1 MIDIVERLKAAAA
14 QATETN
20 KVTPTRE
27 LDQKLYLDAAEEIQR
42 LRSMREWKSASE
54 PPNDGRPI
62 LMIARLN
69 IDGEKPQAMVG
80 HWHLTEHE
88 WRAIPIDQGTKLM
101 LFYWMELPELPQLP
115 EFPHAGGSLG

>member
-1 MIDIVERLKAAAA
+1 MTDIVERLKAAAA
-14 QATETN
+14 QETEMN

-27 LDQKLYLDAAEEIQR
+27 LEQKLYLDAAEEIQR
-42 LRSMREWKSASE
+42 LRSTLEWKGARE
-54 PPNDGRPI
+54 PPKDGRPI

-80 HWHLTEHE
+80 HWHQQE
-88 WRAIPIDQGTKLM
+88 WRAIPIDQGTQLV

-115 EFPHAGGSLG
+115 EFPYPGGSPG

>member
-1 MIDIVERLKAAAA
+1 METEGRGWMIDIVERLKAAAA

-20 KVTPTRE
+20 KVAPTRE

-62 LMIARLN
+62 LGRKPRSGIASN
-69 IDGEKPQAMVG
+69 AVG
-80 HWHLTEHE
+80 V
-88 WRAIPIDQGTKLM
+88 
-101 LFYWMELPELPQLP
+101 
-115 EFPHAGGSLG
+115 